1 MYYSASITKT
11 EYQFEKK
18 RTESQVTEDFQ
29 RFFYAGCGHKF
40 LGYDFS
46 SEISDTG
53 RAKIPG
59 PRYWDVPQKE
69 KHKWSP
75 VRDHLAGRHRGIVRG
90 TNETHLPCVTDDLDR
105 HDGTIKATKHIKA
118 VLDSYKLLT
127 TEFNELMWL
136 AEVNPRN
143 GSTKFFGFD
152 RQKKPLKVSEANEIG
167 KRLNER
173 QKASSIGAREVFPDN
188 SPQVFL
194 PMRLDKITIVDTGI
208 LEKTKRYRLDRLPGT
223 NESQRVYFE
232 AYSLW
237 GFYEWLKRGEHC
249 DLQTLEVELKKACA
263 YTPDIDI
270 EQPTFNCSTVKTVE
284 MLPPK
289 EGADISKAP
298 DGEVSSKALCKAL
311 EEIRSIPD
319 AFEKNTQMAFFFNN
333 QARRPLQAEEL
344 LAKAKE
350 HNIYNGNWEDGLS
363 NRINRIKG
371 IAKFAAKT
379 FDPKKCGSSTRQRP
393 LLNKKMQE
401 WRGRSHLLS
410 KTLSTRIN
418 VETWVDEY
426 GQVQYTKGR
435 IVNGI
440 QRDHVLRLAGIISH
454 VSDTHDGDIPRKS
467 IKCWWDEL
475 ANENSMPEWKHN
487 EYYLACRQVLID
499 NGWLKMNH
507 DYSYQNNQSKKGWI
521 LYETELVGSVWDYP
535 TDNNNNNRPYL
546 YSCGA
551 IANQKNRLA
560 SVFALLHSQRPPP

>member
-1 MYYSASITKT
+1 MIDGESPKIKRNDPCYCGSG
-11 EYQFEKK
+11 KK
-18 RTESQVTEDFQ
+18 YKKCCLT
-29 RFFYAGCGHKF
+29 
-40 LGYDFS
+40 S
-46 SEISDTG
+46 S
-53 RAKIPG
+53 
-59 PRYWDVPQKE
+59 
-69 KHKWSP
+69 
-75 VRDHLAGRHRGIVRG
+75 GI
-90 TNETHLPCVTDDLDR
+90 
-105 HDGTIKATKHIKA
+105 
-118 VLDSYKLLT
+118 
-127 TEFNELMWL
+127 
-136 AEVNPRN
+136 
-143 GSTKFFGFD
+143 
-152 RQKKPLKVSEANEIG
+152 
-167 KRLNER
+167 
-173 QKASSIGAREVFPDN
+173 
-188 SPQVFL
+188 
-194 PMRLDKITIVDTGI
+194 
-208 LEKTKRYRLDRLPGT
+208 
-223 NESQRVYFE
+223 
-232 AYSLW
+232 
-237 GFYEWLKRGEHC
+237 
-249 DLQTLEVELKKACA
+249 
-263 YTPDIDI
+263 
-270 EQPTFNCSTVKTVE
+270 CSTVKTVE

-298 DGEVSSKALCKAL
+298 DGEVSSKALCKTL

-319 AFEKNTQMAFFFNN
+319 AFQKNTQLAFYCNN
-333 QARRPLQAEEL
+333 QARRPLNAEEL

-350 HNIYNGNWEDGLS
+350 YKIYNGNWEDGLS

-454 VSDTHDGDIPRKS
+454 VSETHGGDIPRKS
-467 IKCWWDEL
+467 IKGWWNEL

-535 TDNNNNNRPYL
+535 TDTDTKKNNNNRPYL